1 MSTARETEDGASA
14 TIFFRSAATH
24 SYSAVVQ
31 AVSHVDPGQYDM
43 GGGAGRTLRADGPD
57 EHDAF
62 CTGVG
67 RGDIPGDRKS
77 DFPRTTGRHGTRR
90 CSPEQL
96 MHAPEGVRDARAT

>member
-1 MSTARETEDGASA
+1 MSTAREMEEGASA

-31 AVSHVDPGQYDM
+31 AVSHENSEQCGM

-67 RGDIPGDRKS
+67 SGNIP
-77 DFPRTTGRHGTRR
+77 
-90 CSPEQL
+90 
-96 MHAPEGVRDARAT
+96 